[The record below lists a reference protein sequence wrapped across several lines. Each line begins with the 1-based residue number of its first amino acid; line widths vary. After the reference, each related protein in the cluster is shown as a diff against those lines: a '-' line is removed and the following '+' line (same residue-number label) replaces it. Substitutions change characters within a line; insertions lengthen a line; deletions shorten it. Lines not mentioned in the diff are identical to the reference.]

1 MNLNLLCNLPCR
13 GRIPVLHA
21 ISRYCNSI
29 AIGGAGFK
37 ADYFPS
43 WPPVGAASQTAILSG
58 DVRIG
63 HAGTA
68 VNGLRSSRLVLFRAQ
83 MCEPGSGGVQF
94 AAGRIIT

>member
-1 MNLNLLCNLPCR
+1 MNLNLSCNLPCR

-21 ISRYCNSI
+21 LLQYDCNRV
-29 AIGGAGFK
+29 AGFK

-43 WPPVGAASQTAILSG
+43 WPPVGTASQTAILSG

>member
-1 MNLNLLCNLPCR
+1 MNLNLLCNLPGR

-21 ISRYCNSI
+21 LLQFDCNRVV
-29 AIGGAGFK
+29 GFK

-68 VNGLRSSRLVLFRAQ
+68 VNGLRSSRSVLFRAQ

>member
-1 MNLNLLCNLPCR
+1 MNLNLSCNLPCR
-13 GRIPVLHA
+13 GCTPVLHA
-21 ISRYCNSI
+21 ILHCCNSI
-29 AIGGAGFK
+29 AIGSGFK

-43 WPPVGAASQTAILSG
+43 WPPVGTASQTAILSG

-83 MCEPGSGGVQF
+83 MCEPG
-94 AAGRIIT
+94 